1 MNYVEKLNNSES
13 RPYLFSYRRC
23 PYAIRARMALVESD
37 IEFDIY
43 EISLKNKPHE
53 MLTISAKGTVP
64 ILKINSLV
72 LDESLEIM
80 KWAYQNSKS
89 KNFLRLGMRDKKI
102 ADELIKLNDGKF
114 KEYLD
119 CYKYFERY
127 LDKSKAEHR
136 DCCCFFLEILEK
148 RLGGTTFLVNNKR
161 TFVDISI
168 FPFIRQF
175 MNVDK
180 TWFDNSEYKNTRKWL
195 TSLIESDLFKKAMIR
210 PNAS

>member
-72 LDESLEIM
+72 LDESL
-80 KWAYQNSKS
+80 
-89 KNFLRLGMRDKKI
+89 
-102 ADELIKLNDGKF
+102 
-114 KEYLD
+114 
-119 CYKYFERY
+119 
-127 LDKSKAEHR
+127 
-136 DCCCFFLEILEK
+136 
-148 RLGGTTFLVNNKR
+148 
-161 TFVDISI
+161 
-168 FPFIRQF
+168 
-175 MNVDK
+175 
-180 TWFDNSEYKNTRKWL
+180 
-195 TSLIESDLFKKAMIR
+195 
-210 PNAS
+210 